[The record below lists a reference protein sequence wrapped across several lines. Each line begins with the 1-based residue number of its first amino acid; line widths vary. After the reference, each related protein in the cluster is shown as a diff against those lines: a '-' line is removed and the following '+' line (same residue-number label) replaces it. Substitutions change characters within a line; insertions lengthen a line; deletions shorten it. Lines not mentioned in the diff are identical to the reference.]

1 MGLLEKKSRILD
13 TIVTDQGRRQMFT
26 GQFRIRFVAFSDGAT
41 FYRADEV
48 SGSADAQSRVFLEA
62 ASLPQD
68 QVTFEADDSGKL
80 APFRSANGLGVLG
93 GKVLT
98 GSGDSFL
105 TFVTGSEFASAASN
119 LLSSSLD
126 AFCKL
131 NIIGSSDFFL
141 DEPDFRLSRD
151 TVNFEI
157 SKESPLPS
165 SGICNANVNDIE
177 SFFQDKRL
185 SHIPNFKFM
194 PPINKKTFL
203 QPEGSSLGTYVPLSQ
218 KEILTF
224 EELEAQLKGKPVQ
237 TIEFLDT
244 SRANNVMAQFFEVM
258 PNEVKKLDII
268 DFGSFPSKDPS
279 VPDRRVFF
287 AGKVFTD
294 TRGSNTFVNLFTL
307 VYS

>member
-1 MGLLEKKSRILD
+1 MGLLEKKSRFLD

-26 GQFRIRFVAFSDGAT
+26 GEFRIRFVAFSDGAT
-41 FYRADEV
+41 FYEPDEV
-48 SGSADAQSRVFLEA
+48 SGSADAQKRVFLEA

-80 APFRSANGLGVLG
+80 APFRSANSLGVLG

-98 GSGDSFL
+98 GSGDSVL
-105 TFVTGSEFASAASN
+105 NFVTGSEFASAASS

-141 DEPDFRLSRD
+141 DEPAFRLSRPSLH
-151 TVNFEI
+151 FEMTN
-157 SKESPLPS
+157 ESPLPT
-165 SGICNANVNDIE
+165 SGICNANLNDVE
-177 SFFQDKRL
+177 GFFQDKRL

-203 QPEGSSLGTYVPLSQ
+203 QPEGSSLGNFVPISQ
-218 KEILTF
+218 KEILTYD
-224 EELEAQLKGKPVQ
+224 ELLKQLEGKPVE

-244 SRANNVMAQFFEVM
+244 SRANNVMGQFFEIM

-268 DFGSFPSKDPS
+268 DYGSFPSGDPAT
-279 VPDRRVFF
+279 PDRRVFF
-287 AGKVFTD
+287 AGKVFID
-294 TRGSNTFVNLFTL
+294 DRGTNTFVNMFTL
-307 VYS
+307 IFS